1 MISFIDTDRHPIET
15 LKEAFRTPDIL
26 LTEREKIIILE
37 YSGSLYLIKTNGKTK
52 IMTKKLQQKKLH
64 LVSLGCTKNL
74 VDSEVM
80 LGRLKEYEIS
90 DDPTT
95 ADVIIVNTCG
105 FIDAAKEESINT
117 VLSLH
122 DERKEDSI
130 LVMSGCLTERYREE
144 MQTNMPEIDIF
155 TGVGDYEKIDQLIAN
170 KQSTFSPEVYLA
182 TENSGRVIT
191 GSNYHAYIKIAEGCN
206 QVCSFCAIP
215 SFKGKLH
222 SRSLSSIV
230 KEVNMLVKD
239 GYYDFSFIS
248 QDSSSYGRDMKMS
261 DGLIELIKGVEAV
274 EGIRSARILY
284 LYPST
289 TTFELIDAIADS
301 NVFQTYYDMPI
312 QHIDNAVLKTMK
324 RGFGEKKTI
333 ELLEYMKSKPNAFL
347 RTSLI
352 AGHPGEDEMSFEKLV
367 SFMKDFKFDRFNTF
381 HYSNEETTSAYTLD
395 QISQEIIDERA
406 DILGSIAE
414 ANTLTSLQ
422 SMIGQSFTVAID
434 GESDEHEYLLTAR
447 PLNWAVDIDG
457 EILINDTSD
466 LKIEYAK
473 LYEAKVTGL
482 AGSQLLATLTKPC

>member
-1 MISFIDTDRHPIET
+1 
-15 LKEAFRTPDIL
+15 
-26 LTEREKIIILE
+26 
-37 YSGSLYLIKTNGKTK
+37 
-52 IMTKKLQQKKLH
+52 
-64 LVSLGCTKNL
+64 
-74 VDSEVM
+74 M

-90 DDPTT
+90 DDATT

-117 VLSLH
+117 VLNLH
-122 DERKEDSI
+122 DERKESSI

-144 MQTNMPEIDIF
+144 LQADMPEIDIF
-155 TGVGDYEKIDQLIAN
+155 TGVGDYEKIDELIAS

-230 KEVNMLVKD
+230 KEVTMLVKD
-239 GYYDFSFIS
+239 GYFDFSFIS

-261 DGLIELIKGVEAV
+261 DGLINLIKGVEAI
-274 EGIRSARILY
+274 EGVKSARILY

-289 TTFELIDAIADS
+289 TTFELIDTIADS

-312 QHIDNAVLKTMK
+312 QHIDSPILKIMK

-333 ELLEYMKSKPNAFL
+333 ELLAHMKTKQNAFI

-352 AGHPGEDEMSFEKLV
+352 AGHPGENEMSFEKLCD
-367 SFMKDFKFDRFNTF
+367 FMEAYEFDRFNTF
-381 HYSNEETTSAYTLD
+381 GYSNEETTSAYTLK
-395 QISQEIIDERA
+395 QISKEVIDERA
-406 DILGSIAE
+406 EILGKIAE
-414 ANTLTSLQ
+414 ENTKTSLKKMV
-422 SMIGQSFTVAID
+422 SKTITIVID
-434 GESDEHEYLLTAR
+434 GESDEHEYLLSAR
-447 PLNWAVDIDG
+447 PLSWAVDIDG

-466 LKIEYAK
+466 LPVEYGK
-473 LYEAKVTGL
+473 LYEAKVTEL
-482 AGSQLLATLTKPC
+482 AGSQLLATLLHRVDTIDQ